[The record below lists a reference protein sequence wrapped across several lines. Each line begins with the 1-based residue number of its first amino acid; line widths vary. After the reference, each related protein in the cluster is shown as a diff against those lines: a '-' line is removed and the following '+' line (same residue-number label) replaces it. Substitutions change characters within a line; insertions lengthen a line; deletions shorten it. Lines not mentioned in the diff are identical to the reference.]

1 MKKRYP
7 LVCLLVALMTTA
19 CSSMH
24 DRDGKRDNAGMNY
37 GKGELPFDDT
47 AIARAAGRAI
57 QVYVVAGDGSE
68 DISTDEEPI
77 HRKRHNQGDIDFQ
90 LRTAGY
96 KFAPVAITFDDP
108 RMAPPPGE
116 ITCSTTSAV
125 TVSCRNS
132 GISGQR
138 TPGRYK
144 FTLHLLRRDGS
155 PLDALDPFIVNH

>member
-1 MKKRYP
+1 MKKEYP

-77 HRKRHNQGDIDFQ
+77 HRKRHNQGTIDFQ
-90 LRTAGY
+90 LRTTGY
-96 KFAPVAITFDDP
+96 KFAPIAITFDDP
-108 RMAPPPGE
+108 RMAPPAGE
-116 ITCSTTSAV
+116 IACSTTSPV

-132 GISGQR
+132 GISGTR
-138 TPGRYK
+138 TPGKYK
-144 FTLHLLRRDGS
+144 FTMHLLRRDGS
-155 PLDALDPFIVNH
+155 SLDALDPFIVNH

>member
-1 MKKRYP
+1 MKKTYP
-7 LVCLLVALMTTA
+7 LVCLLVALMATA

-24 DRDGKRDNAGMNY
+24 DRDGKRGDDY
-37 GKGELPFDDT
+37 GRGELPFDDT

-132 GISGQR
+132 GISGTR
-138 TPGRYK
+138 TPGKYK
-144 FTLHLLRRDGS
+144 YTLHLLRRDDS